1 MCDLQADSSELSLSK
16 ARFHE
21 IIHANMN
28 SIKFLSLFILC
39 VAFSSY
45 ASSQSLLFPD
55 AAQVIANRGIATN
68 YDEIRN
74 DMICLI
80 CYRFSGSHHGIGL
93 TRNSV

>member
-1 MCDLQADSSELSLSK
+1 
-16 ARFHE
+16 
-21 IIHANMN
+21 MN

-39 VAFSSY
+39 FAFSRY
-45 ASSQSLLFPD
+45 ASSQSPLLPHPTKI
-55 AAQVIANRGIATN
+55 IAYPGIAIN

-80 CYRFSGSHHGIGL
+80 CYCCGGSHHGIGL